1 MSEHGSDAET
11 VWTGKFLEMRVAPW
25 GSAGRWEYV
34 RRTRGIQAAVI
45 IALTDA
51 REIVLVEQYRPH
63 LGRPCIELP
72 AGLVGDE
79 TQGEST
85 FVSARRELYE
95 ETGFEAARWESIGEF
110 ASSPGMVGE
119 IFHLYRATGLT
130 RTGHGGGTAS
140 EGITP
145 HMVSLADLPAFL
157 ESARTRGCAIDTRL
171 LIGLGLLSGPA
182 PA

>member
-1 MSEHGSDAET
+1 MKGEET
-11 VWTGKFLEMRVAPW
+11 VWSGWFLEMRVAPW

-34 RRTRGIQAAVI
+34 KRVGGIEAAVI
-45 IALTDA
+45 LALTCT
-51 REIVLVEQYRPH
+51 REIILVEQYRPP
-63 LGRPCIELP
+63 LGKSCIELP

-79 TQGEST
+79 TKGEST
-85 FVSARRELYE
+85 FTSARRELLE
-95 ETGFEAARWESIGEF
+95 ETGYEAAHWESIGEF

-130 RTGHGGGTAS
+130 RTGPGGGTAS

-145 HMVSLADLPAFL
+145 HVVPLADLPAFL
-157 ESARTRGCAIDTRL
+157 ESARARGCAIDTRL
-171 LIGLGLLSGPA
+171 LIGLGLLAHPA